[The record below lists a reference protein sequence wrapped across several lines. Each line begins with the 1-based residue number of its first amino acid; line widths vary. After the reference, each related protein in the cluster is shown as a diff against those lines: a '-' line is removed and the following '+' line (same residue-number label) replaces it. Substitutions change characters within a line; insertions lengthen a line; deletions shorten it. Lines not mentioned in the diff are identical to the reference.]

1 MEYQIAKAGPADE
14 VPNHLLLLADENQEL
29 IDAYLSASD
38 VYRLTI
44 EGWVVGICLLQVKGE
59 IMNIAVEPAYQ
70 GRGLG
75 RALLNHISEVAR
87 QQGLARLV
95 IKTGNSS
102 IRQIQLYQQQGFDL
116 VQVNYNYFLEHY
128 PEPIWENGIQCRHQL
143 VFEQTLDFPPN
154 DQVRAGNA

>member
-29 IDAYLSASD
+29 IDAYLTGSD
-38 VYRLTI
+38 GYRLTVAGQI
-44 EGWVVGICLLQVKGE
+44 VGIGLLRVKDGTGE

-75 RALLNHISEVAR
+75 RALLNHMSEVAR

-95 IKTGNSS
+95 IKTGNSG

-116 VQVNYNYFLEHY
+116 VGVNYNYFLEHY

-143 VFEQTLDFPPN
+143 VFEQTLDAQRN
-154 DQVRAGNA
+154 D